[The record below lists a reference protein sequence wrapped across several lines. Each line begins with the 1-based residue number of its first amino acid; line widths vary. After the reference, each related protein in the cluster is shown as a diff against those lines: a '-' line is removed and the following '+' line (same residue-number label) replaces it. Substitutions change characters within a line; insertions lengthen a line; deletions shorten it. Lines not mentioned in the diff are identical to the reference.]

1 MKILAFAG
9 SLRKESLNLKLV
21 RIAAGLAAEAGHDV
35 TVAELAE
42 YQIPLYDGDVEAVS
56 GLPAGAARLAAAV
69 KQADGVIISAPEYN
83 ASVSGVLKNA
93 VDWISRDKGD
103 PLEGKPILLLSASPA
118 MVGGNRGL
126 WHLRVPLEACGAF
139 VNPEMYSLA
148 QAHQEFAAAGNLVS
162 PKRLESLQALVI
174 AFLKTAGALT
184 NAT

>member
-21 RIAAGLAAEAGHDV
+21 RVAAGLAAKAGHDV
-35 TVAELAE
+35 AVAELAE
-42 YQIPLYDGDVEAVS
+42 YQIPLYDGDVETAS

-69 KQADGVIISAPEYN
+69 KQADAIVISAPEYN

-93 VDWISRDKGD
+93 VDWISRDKSD
-103 PLEGKPILLLSASPA
+103 PLEGKPVLLLSASPSMA
-118 MVGGNRGL
+118 GGNRGL

-148 QAHQEFAAAGNLVS
+148 QANKEIDAAGNLVN
-162 PKRLESLQALVI
+162 PKRLESLTGLVN
-174 AFLKTAGALT
+174 AFLKTAGLLT
-184 NAT
+184 KAD